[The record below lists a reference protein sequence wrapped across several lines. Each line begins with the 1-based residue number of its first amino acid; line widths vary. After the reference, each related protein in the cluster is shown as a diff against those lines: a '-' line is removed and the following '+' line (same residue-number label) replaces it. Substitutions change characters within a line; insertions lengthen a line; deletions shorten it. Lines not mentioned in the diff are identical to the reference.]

1 MATLTTQPGRFTGVS
16 QILRYNWHFY
26 VAAGI
31 LDLIATLLL
40 VFATSLPG
48 LIRFAIF
55 LAAIGAGFWAV
66 SSLLVSHFVY
76 DRSPLYE
83 FTWLTAVLRDNPKS
97 WVNIHAG
104 LDQTTDKLIQIFP
117 TLNPRVLD
125 IYDSSLMSEP
135 SIARARRRTDGLM
148 PSPSASPFAL
158 PLRDAEFETI
168 FLIFVAHEL
177 RHRSARL
184 RFFREVVRS
193 LKPGGRVV
201 LVEHLR
207 DFNNFV
213 AYGPG
218 ALHFFSR
225 SEWLRVCS
233 QAGLFSLAELS
244 VTPFIRCLVFTK
256 FS

>member
-1 MATLTTQPGRFTGVS
+1 MFFEMREKFFKV
-16 QILRYNWHFY
+16 HC
-26 VAAGI
+26 
-31 LDLIATLLL
+31 
-40 VFATSLPG
+40 
-48 LIRFAIF
+48 
-55 LAAIGAGFWAV
+55 
-66 SSLLVSHFVY
+66 
-76 DRSPLYE
+76 
-83 FTWLTAVLRDNPKS
+83 
-97 WVNIHAG
+97 
-104 LDQTTDKLIQIFP
+104 
-117 TLNPRVLD
+117 
-125 IYDSSLMSEP
+125 
-135 SIARARRRTDGLM
+135 DG
-148 PSPSASPFAL
+148 